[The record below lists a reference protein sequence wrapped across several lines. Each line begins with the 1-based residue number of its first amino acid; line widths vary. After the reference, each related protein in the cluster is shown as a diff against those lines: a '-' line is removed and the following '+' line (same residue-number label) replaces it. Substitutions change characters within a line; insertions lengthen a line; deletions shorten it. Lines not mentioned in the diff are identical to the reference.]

1 MSKQQPQ
8 EVALPKTKSLELH
21 TALAD
26 RILMYLRDYE
36 AFKDPTN
43 GVMPIPGFSKGV
55 MQEMLGHCIVVGA
68 TPKADKVTIQV
79 GLTMSGKES
88 ETFTNVRFHPLS
100 GSYLYTRK
108 SLEINIDDTMGRSMD
123 QVLSSLFPILEE
135 GKKMMRSPSPESM
148 YHSGDFPLVMAQS
161 LKTRNKIMRI
171 GGTIG
176 GTALAITTLFTMA
189 GIALGPE
196 HLNEILQQIPDEYL
210 SEWLIMAKKS
220 MLDFAEGMQNGGL
233 EMILSRRYTG
243 FVLTLEGMK
252 IALIAGP
259 IGVAIA
265 EQLRKKPKYI
275 DDL

>member
-1 MSKQQPQ
+1 MSKLQPQ
-8 EVALPKTKSLELH
+8 EATSPKAESLELH
-21 TALAD
+21 NALAD
-26 RILMYLRDYE
+26 RILTYLREYE
-36 AFKDPTN
+36 GFKDPVN

-55 MQEMLGHCIVVGA
+55 TQEMLGHSIVVGV
-68 TPKADKVTIQV
+68 TPKADKVMIRI

-88 ETFTNVRFHPLS
+88 ETFTNVQFNPMS

-108 SLEINIDDTMGRSMD
+108 PLEINIDDTMGRSME
-123 QVLSSLFPILEE
+123 QVLLSLLPALEE
-135 GKKMMRSPSPESM
+135 GKKMMRSPSPESI

-176 GTALAITTLFTMA
+176 ASALAITTLFTMA

-196 HLNEILQQIPDEYL
+196 HLNDILQQIPDEYL
-210 SEWLIMAKKS
+210 SAWLVEAKKS
-220 MLDFAEGMQNGGL
+220 MLDFAEGAQGGVFD
-233 EMILSRRYTG
+233 MILSRRYSA

-265 EQLRKKPKYI
+265 EQLRQKPKYI